1 MKPKISVIIPVYN
14 AVPYLRRCLDSVTGQ
29 TLRDI
34 EILCVNDASTDASLD
49 ILNKYAAKDV
59 RIRIFHNDK
68 NLGAAGSRNLAMA
81 EGCGEYIAFVDSDD
95 AIDIHFLKK
104 LYCTACDT
112 QMDVVKG
119 VMCLVA
125 ADGRQSFS
133 KMNRLINKFG
143 KIAFSTE
150 FWTAIYKNSFLK
162 KHNIVFPDSVSTA
175 EDYVFITRTALKI
188 DKISFV
194 DDAYYMYYR
203 RNDSK
208 DSLFLNIEKIISK
221 LQAYNFTINEIN
233 NSYKKNIADDEYDYM
248 YTQGLLRILYLV
260 TRNDTQNCK
269 QKCAESMVAIYN
281 QCRRPDI
288 LRRSL
293 YAKYPIMHDLLC
305 ANDIG
310 GLAEF
315 LGRIRSKHAL
325 PRG

>member
-81 EGCGEYIAFVDSDD
+81 EGRGEYIAFVDSDD
-95 AIDIHFLKK
+95 AIDVNFLKK

-125 ADGRQSFS
+125 ANGRQSFS
-133 KMNRLINKFG
+133 KMNKLISKFG

-150 FWTAIYKNSFLK
+150 FWTAIYRNSFLK
-162 KHNIVFPDSVSTA
+162 EHNITFPENIIA
-175 EDYVFITRTALKI
+175 EDYVFITRVALKI
-188 DKISFV
+188 DNFSLV
-194 DDAYYMYYR
+194 DDAYYIYYR
-203 RNDSK
+203 RNDST
-208 DSLFLNIEKIISK
+208 DSLFLNFEQVISK
-221 LQAYNFTINEIN
+221 LQAYNIAIDEIN
-233 NSYKKNIADDEYDYM
+233 NSYQQNITDAEYDYM
-248 YTQGLLRILYLV
+248 YNQGLLRILYLA

-269 QKCAESMVAIYN
+269 HKCAESMMKIYN
-281 QCRRPDI
+281 QCRRPGI

-293 YAKYPIMHDLLC
+293 HDNYPALHNFMC
-305 ANDIG
+305 ANDIS

-315 LGRIRSKHAL
+315 LGRIRSKRAVS
-325 PRG
+325 RM